1 VAAREREREAAG
13 EKGCGRVDP
22 AAGEVDSDRQQERA
36 GETAT
41 ATGIERD
48 RAATGQRGRERRA
61 TEGRE
66 SGRWRRIWA
75 RRERRSGEGIRPRKS
90 VKKMPKEKRRE
101 GRRRWMLGGLGVGKE
116 VIYVATW
123 VGALHCGLE
132 YLHQLLEILK
142 PQL

>member
-1 VAAREREREAAG
+1 MAAREREAAG
-13 EKGCGRVDP
+13 EKGCGRVDT
-22 AAGEVDSDRQQERA
+22 AVGEVDSDRQQERV

-41 ATGIERD
+41 ATRIERD

-66 SGRWRRIWA
+66 SGRRRRIWA

-101 GRRRWMLGGLGVGKE
+101 GRRQWMLGGLRGREGNHICGYVGWGTPLWAR
-116 VIYVATW
+116 VSSSVA
-123 VGALHCGLE
+123 
-132 YLHQLLEILK
+132 
-142 PQL
+142 